1 MINRINPRSL
11 PLCVLA
17 SVFLC
22 SAASMAQNV
31 APAVRIVNPIDENQL
46 VTLAGNTHPAANAK
60 NDRGPV
66 SPGLPMTD
74 LVLVLSRSP
83 EQQAAFDTFVASLND
98 TNSPNYHQWLTPEQV
113 GELYGPSTTD
123 IATITGW
130 LNGHGFTVT
139 QVTKDRMS
147 IRFSGSASMVNRVFH
162 TEIHNLVVNGV
173 PHIANMSDPQIPA
186 AIAPVVVGIKS
197 LHNFFPRP
205 AHHMGQLVQHNP
217 QTGKWAREAG
227 AAAIAARTFRT
238 ESAAEPAKPAI
249 AATPEFGISVGGT
262 SPYLVEDVGPWDFAT
277 IYNVAPLW
285 TSGIDGTGQTI
296 AIAGTSAI
304 DIGQSSTAVVGANG
318 SNDVATFRN
327 FFNLPT
333 NNSWNQP
340 IQMSGNTQPLTVCSS
355 TLPTALC
362 GLSDLEENS
371 LDVEWS
377 GAVAKNAQIVLVAS
391 YPASVS
397 DDNLYDSESYIID
410 HLTAHIMNVSYGAC
424 ELGLGTAGNVQYY
437 NLWETAA
444 AEGIAV
450 FVATGDSGSASCDQ
464 GGDANGLPAPAEYG
478 LSISGLASTP
488 FNTAVGGTDFNWC
501 SLDTSYTSECAA
513 GPYWSSTEL
522 TPPGASTASY
532 SALGYVP
539 EVPWND
545 TCTSSAALTGMEWL
559 WNTYFGLQYQG
570 SGGQAHS
577 VSDAE
582 TACNEYAYYDQQLY
596 DAGDA
601 GLLYFVD
608 TVGGSGGPSSCV
620 VNTTNPNGTTLGTCT
635 TGSTTTGSGNGN
647 IPLVNNGW
655 PKPSWQTGVMG
666 IPGDGVRDIPDVS
679 FFASDGFLSS
689 SAYLVC
695 VSAGSVD
702 PECTYSNSS
711 EPFAEEVG
719 GTSVATPA
727 MAGVMA
733 LINQKTGAA
742 QGSPNAELYA
752 LAAKQ
757 NYGNCS
763 AENATTSNGCYFN
776 DIDQGTNAMPCDYT
790 TASPNCTVAHAGD
803 YIGILPGYSATTGY
817 DQATGLGS
825 LNIANVVN
833 GWTAATGLAT
843 PTVTVTPQDSTINS
857 SNSLNVTVSVSGSA
871 GTPTGTITLA
881 GGGYAATTETIG
893 TGICASA
900 GNCVFTIPGN
910 TLTAGTVTLTA
921 SYSGDTD
928 YAKASNTAQ
937 VTVMQA
943 TLPAPTIT
951 VTPASQ
957 TLNSEGAFTVT
968 VSVAGSGATP
978 TGTVTLS
985 SGSYSS
991 GSQTLVNGSYQ
1002 FTIGAANQQTPLAAG
1017 TDTLKATY
1025 SGDSNYSTGSNTAQ
1039 VTVTES
1045 TIKLTPGAPSSASVT
1060 PGQSATVSVTVAAL
1074 AGYAGSVS
1082 LTCQQSST
1090 TASGGDGTTCTGG
1103 GSGTAVNLTPSN
1115 TSGTV
1120 TFTIATSA
1128 PVTAE
1133 LARPKMPGKGWL
1145 GAGSGTILAVL
1156 IFFGIPA
1163 RRRKWRSMLG
1173 ILVAMAVMGAL
1184 SSCGGG
1190 SSGGGGGGGGQ
1201 NDPGTTAG
1209 TYTYSVTATPTP
1221 SVSSTVTTTFTV
1233 TVN

>member
-1 MINRINPRSL
+1 MINKIRSRSL
-11 PLCVLA
+11 ALCTLA

-22 SAASMAQNV
+22 SAAAMAQRV

-74 LVLVLSRSP
+74 LILVLSRSP

-113 GELYGPSTTD
+113 GELYGPSTAD

-147 IRFSGSASMVNRVFH
+147 IRFSGTAGMVNRTFH

-173 PHIANMSDPQIPA
+173 PHIGNMSDPQIPA

-205 AHHMGQLVQHNP
+205 AHHMGQLVQHNQ
-217 QTGKWAREAG
+217 QTGKWVREAG
-227 AAAIAARTFRT
+227 AAATAARTFRT
-238 ESAAEPAKPAI
+238 ESAAEPAKPAV
-249 AATPEFGISVGGT
+249 AAKPEFGISVG
-262 SPYLVEDVGPWDFAT
+262 SPSYLVEDVGPWDFAT

-285 TSGIDGTGQTI
+285 TSGIDGIGQTI

-304 DIGQSSTAVVGANG
+304 DIGESSTAVVGANG
-318 SNDVATFRN
+318 SNDVATFRT

-340 IQMSGNTQPLTVCSS
+340 VQMSGNSQPLTVCSS

-391 YPASVS
+391 YPASTS

-464 GGDANGLPAPAEYG
+464 GGDASGLPAPAENG
-478 LSISGLASTP
+478 LSVSGLASTP
-488 FNTAVGGTDFNWC
+488 FNTAVGGTDFAWC
-501 SLDTSYTSECAA
+501 PLTSNDGCASEAST
-513 GPYWSSTEL
+513 YWNTTNSSTNESNAKGYIPEL
-522 TPPGASTASY
+522 
-532 SALGYVP
+532 
-539 EVPWND
+539 PWND
-545 TCTSSAALTGMEWL
+545 TCTSPLALPYMKSLFNGTNFYSSYL
-559 WNTYFGLQYQG
+559 G
-570 SGGQAHS
+570 SGGQTLS
-577 VSDAE
+577 VTDAE
-582 TACNEYAYYDQQLY
+582 TGCNALGYYAQQLEQ
-596 DAGDA
+596 DGAG
-601 GLLYFVD
+601 GLLYLVD
-608 TVGGSGGPSSCV
+608 TVGGSGGASSCV
-620 VNTTNPNGTTLGTCT
+620 VSTTDPTGTTLGTCT
-635 TGSTTTGSGNGN
+635 SGSTTTGSSNGN

-655 PKPSWQTGVMG
+655 PKPAWQTGVAG
-666 IPGDGVRDIPDVS
+666 IPSDGVRDIPDVS

-695 VSAGSVD
+695 VSAASLD
-702 PECTYSNSS
+702 PECTYNTSS

-757 NYGNCS
+757 NYGGCS
-763 AENATTSNGCYFN
+763 SESVTTSSSCYFN
-776 DIDQGTNAMPCDYT
+776 DIDQGTNAMPCDYFYYVT
-790 TASPNCTVAHAGD
+790 TPSPNCSITHTGD
-803 YIGILPGYSATTGY
+803 YFGILPGYSAGTGY
-817 DQATGLGS
+817 DEASGLGS

-843 PTVTVTPQDSTINS
+843 PTVTVTPQNSTINS

-893 TGICASA
+893 TSPCASA

-928 YAKASNTAQ
+928 YARASNTGQ
-937 VTVMQA
+937 VTVTQA
-943 TLPAPTIT
+943 TLLTPTIT

-968 VSVAGSGATP
+968 VTVAGSGATP

-991 GSQTLVNGSYQ
+991 GPQTLVSGSYQ

-1017 TDTLKATY
+1017 TDTLTATY
-1025 SGDSNYSTGSNTAQ
+1025 SGDSIYSTGSKTAQ

-1045 TIKLTPGAPSSASVT
+1045 TFKLTAGTASSASVT
-1060 PGQSATVSVTVAAL
+1060 PGQSATVAVTVAAL
-1074 AGYAGSVS
+1074 AGYTGSVS

-1103 GSGTAVNLTPSN
+1103 GSGTAVNLTSST

-1120 TFTIATSA
+1120 TFAISTS
-1128 PVTAE
+1128 PPLTAE

-1145 GAGSGTILAVL
+1145 GAGSGAVLAVL
-1156 IFFGIPA
+1156 ILFGIPA
-1163 RRRKWRSMLG
+1163 RRRSWRSMLG

-1184 SSCGGG
+1184 SSCGSG
-1190 SSGGGGGGGGQ
+1190 SCGGGGGGGGQ

-1221 SVSSTVTTTFTV
+1221 SVSPTVTTTFTV

>member
-1 MINRINPRSL
+1 
-11 PLCVLA
+11 
-17 SVFLC
+17 
-22 SAASMAQNV
+22 MAQKV
-31 APAVRIVNPIDENQL
+31 APAVRIVNPIDESQL
-46 VTLAGNTHPAANAK
+46 VTLAGNTHPAAIAK

-83 EQQAAFDTFVASLND
+83 EQQTAFDTFVASLND

-113 GELYGPSTTD
+113 GELYGPSTVD

-147 IRFSGSASMVNRVFH
+147 IRFGGTANMVHQTFH

-173 PHIANMSDPQIPA
+173 PHIGNMSDPQIPA

-205 AHHMGQLVQHNP
+205 AHHMGQLVQHNQ
-217 QTGKWAREAG
+217 QTGKWVREAG
-227 AAAIAARTFRT
+227 AAATAARTFRT
-238 ESAAEPAKPAI
+238 ESAGGPARPAL
-249 AATPEFGISVGGT
+249 AAKPEFGISVG
-262 SPYLVEDVGPWDFAT
+262 SPSYLVEDVGPWDFAT

-285 TSGIDGTGQTI
+285 TSGIDGTGHTI

-304 DIGQSSTAVVGANG
+304 DIGESSTAIVGANG
-318 SNDVATFRN
+318 SNDVATFRT

-333 NNSWNQP
+333 NNAWNQP
-340 IQMSGNTQPLTVCSS
+340 IQMSGNSQPLTVCSS
-355 TLPTALC
+355 TLSTALC

-391 YPASVS
+391 YPASPS

-464 GGDANGLPAPAEYG
+464 GGDANGVPAPAENG
-478 LSISGLASTP
+478 LSVSGLASTP
-488 FNTAVGGTDFNWC
+488 FNTAVGGTDFAWC
-501 SLDTSYTSECAA
+501 PLTSNDGCASEAST
-513 GPYWSSTEL
+513 YWNTTNSSTTEANAKGYIPEL
-522 TPPGASTASY
+522 
-532 SALGYVP
+532 
-539 EVPWND
+539 PWND
-545 TCTSSAALTGMEWL
+545 TCVSPLALPYMKSLFNGTNFYGS
-559 WNTYFGLQYQG
+559 YIG
-570 SGGQAHS
+570 SGGQTLT
-577 VSDAE
+577 VTDAE
-582 TACNEYAYYDQQLY
+582 SGCNALGYYAQQLEQ
-596 DAGDA
+596 DNAG
-601 GLLYFVD
+601 GLLYLVD

-620 VNTTNPNGTTLGTCT
+620 VSTTDPTGTTLGTCT
-635 TGSTTTGSGNGN
+635 SGSTTTGSSNGN

-655 PKPSWQTGVMG
+655 PKPSWQTGVSG
-666 IPGDGVRDIPDVS
+666 IPSDGVRDIPDVS

-689 SAYLVC
+689 SAYLIC
-695 VSAGSVD
+695 VSAASVD
-702 PECTYSNSS
+702 PECTYNTST

-742 QGSPNAELYA
+742 QGNPNAELYT

-757 NYGNCS
+757 NYGGCS
-763 AENATTSNGCYFN
+763 SESATTSSNCYFN
-776 DIDQGTNAMPCDYT
+776 DIDQGTNAMACDYFYYVT
-790 TASPNCTVAHAGD
+790 TPSPNCSIIHTGD
-803 YIGILPGYSATTGY
+803 YLGILPGYSATTGY

-833 GWTAATGLAT
+833 GWTAVVGLAKAN
-843 PTVTVTPQDSTINS
+843 VTVTPQPASINS
-857 SNSLNVTVSVSGSA
+857 NNSLSVTVAVA
-871 GTPTGTITLA
+871 GTGTLQDPDGQTVVPT
-881 GGGYAATTETIG
+881 
-893 TGICASA
+893 
-900 GNCVFTIPGN
+900 
-910 TLTAGTVTLTA
+910 GTVTLTA
-921 SYSGDTD
+921 TGSAYSSTQPLNSSGSYTFTVPANSLPGSATGQLDTLTAKYAGDID
-928 YAKASNTAQ
+928 YAATSNTGQ
-937 VTVMQA
+937 VTV
-943 TLPAPTIT
+943 TTVVLLTPTIT

-957 TLNSEGAFTVT
+957 TISSNASLNVT
-968 VSVAGSGATP
+968 VSVSGTGATP
-978 TGTVTLS
+978 TGTITLS
-985 SGSYSS
+985 GGGLSA
-991 GSQTLVNGSYQ
+991 TTE
-1002 FTIGAANQQTPLAAG
+1002 TIGTSPCASAASCVFAISANTLNSNSTG
-1017 TDTLKATY
+1017 ESDTLTAAY
-1025 SGDSNYSTGSNTAQ
+1025 SGDNNYANGSNTAQ

-1045 TIKLTPGAPSSASVT
+1045 TFKLTPGTPSSASVT

-1074 AGYAGSVS
+1074 AGYTGSVS

-1103 GSGTAVNLTPSN
+1103 GSGTAVNLTSSN

-1120 TFTIATSA
+1120 TFTISTSP

-1145 GAGSGTILAVL
+1145 GAGSGTVLAVL

-1163 RRRKWRSMLG
+1163 RRRSWRNMLG
-1173 ILVAMAVMGAL
+1173 VLVALVVMGTL

-1190 SSGGGGGGGGQ
+1190 GSGGGGGGGGQ

-1221 SVSSTVTTTFTV
+1221 SVSPTVTTTFNV